1 MVAATDNPPGQD
13 TEDTTC
19 NSVSLLLEQ
28 GDQIRLQLIENRRV
42 YTDSLRRNTFSGHLL
57 FAMWSFWRGRENV
70 DLVFLVDHSLILKL
84 QCVNVK
90 KCNCFL
96 CRNLQIL
103 LILINTPVRECVV
116 FGRWISLTDPWQINF
131 RDILLIIISRGTNNC
146 PTCIWEKHFIM
157 IPPPPPRP
165 N

>member
-1 MVAATDNPPGQD
+1 MPSAHREPPCLHRFAETQHLQW
-13 TEDTTC
+13 TPTFRY
-19 NSVSLLLEQ
+19 VKFLE
-28 GDQIRLQLIENRRV
+28 
-42 YTDSLRRNTFSGHLL
+42 
-57 FAMWSFWRGRENV
+57 GRENV

-157 IPPPPPRP
+157 IPPPPPSQLKFLLSNERLD
-165 N
+165 